1 MVLEQL
7 DIHLKKKINLYTA
20 LMPFTKFNSKWIIE
34 LNVKHKAIK
43 VLEDNTRAKRDNLG
57 YGNGFLNTTPK
68 HNPWKK

>member
-1 MVLEQL
+1 
-7 DIHLKKKINLYTA
+7 
-20 LMPFTKFNSKWIIE
+20 MPFTKFNSKWIIE

-68 HNPWKK
+68 TQSMEEIIISELQN